1 MRRLFVLSVDSLFYD
16 DMGWLK
22 DCPNLSA
29 ILAAGSQVE
38 RVQSVYPAMTYA
50 AHATMLTGCY
60 PDVHGIY
67 HNEKVQVDN
76 PHPEW
81 HWRRAELKVPTLLD
95 AAYTAGYTSCV
106 VNWPVTGADP
116 HITYDIPEIWSDEP
130 GGDGRPRFVQ
140 VCSPGIETL
149 YDRYSHLLRWKYQPE
164 LDEFGTCCLL
174 DVIRDHQPEVI
185 LLHLSYLDHARH
197 AHGAFSPEAREAL
210 QACDARFGRVAGLL
224 KQLGLYDAT
233 NFVVVGDHGHL
244 PVRQVFHPNILFRE
258 HGLLDAGETGRVTSW
273 KAYCHSAGLSAHV
286 VLADPADE
294 AVRRQVEA
302 LLQSFVADESLGV
315 EQVFT
320 ARQAREQWHLAGPF
334 QYVLESRE
342 GTAFGNRCTGP
353 LLQQADNSDYKIS
366 VSAHGH
372 LPTKGPQPTFFAAGP
387 QVRPG
392 VTVARGRLID
402 EAPTWAAL
410 LGLTMPAAQGRP
422 VRELLRD

>member
-233 NFVVVGDHGHL
+233 NFVVVGDHGH
-244 PVRQVFHPNILFRE
+244 QI
-258 HGLLDAGETGRVTSW
+258 GR
-273 KAYCHSAGLSAHV
+273 AHV
-286 VLADPADE
+286 
-294 AVRRQVEA
+294 
-302 LLQSFVADESLGV
+302 
-315 EQVFT
+315 
-320 ARQAREQWHLAGPF
+320 
-334 QYVLESRE
+334 
-342 GTAFGNRCTGP
+342 
-353 LLQQADNSDYKIS
+353 
-366 VSAHGH
+366 
-372 LPTKGPQPTFFAAGP
+372 
-387 QVRPG
+387 
-392 VTVARGRLID
+392 
-402 EAPTWAAL
+402 
-410 LGLTMPAAQGRP
+410 
-422 VRELLRD
+422 